1 VQRFYTKFVKT
12 VIFEIANKNQAGKI
26 FQPAFS
32 APNIVQM
39 DVVSLT
45 RELLS
50 FNNINPPGNEE
61 EIARFTGRRLSDNGF
76 RTEYYSFGEGR
87 LHLVAER
94 GLSETQP
101 PVVLSGHFDTVPLGN
116 KKWNEDPFSGRVA
129 NGKIWGR
136 GSSDMKGGLA
146 AMIMASIGAFKG
158 SVPPGGVRL
167 IFTAAEELGCI
178 GIQHLAKILTD
189 PGKASAVIVGEP
201 TSNHPY
207 IGHKGALYI
216 NAVTQGITA
225 HSSMPH
231 LGDNAIYKAAQS
243 ILKAKDFNFRA
254 EKDPLLGF
262 PTINVGRMSGGM
274 NINSVPD
281 HAEFSIDIRS
291 TSKVDHNDL
300 LQRLTKEFGPETAL
314 ETLVN
319 MGSVHTDETDPFVQM
334 VYDICRVDRENNSRI
349 KTLPYLTDGSVLQRL
364 YKGAPTIILGPG
376 QPEMAHQTDEFC
388 YTDKLEEAVNIY
400 RDIILKWRN

>member
-1 VQRFYTKFVKT
+1 LNYQQT
-12 VIFEIANKNQAGKI
+12 G
-26 FQPAFS
+26 FS
-32 APNIVQM
+32 VSNIVQM
-39 DVVSLT
+39 DVISLT

-61 EIARFTGRRLSDNGF
+61 GIARFTGKILADNGF
-76 RTEYYSFGEGR
+76 HTDYYRFDEGR
-87 LHLVAER
+87 LHLIAER
-94 GLSETQP
+94 GLSSALP
-101 PVVLSGHFDTVPLGN
+101 PLVLSGHFDTVPLGN
-116 KKWNEDPFSGRVA
+116 KKWNEEPFSGTVH

-146 AMIMASIGAFKG
+146 AMILASISAFEV
-158 SVPPGGVRL
+158 SPPRGGIRL
-167 IFTAAEELGCI
+167 IFSAAEELGCI
-178 GIQHLAKILTD
+178 GIRQLADSLTD

-201 TSNHPY
+201 TSNHPF
-207 IGHKGALYI
+207 IGHKGALYV
-216 NAVTQGITA
+216 NAVTKGITA

-243 ILKAKDFNFRA
+243 ILKAKDFNFLA
-254 EKDPLLGF
+254 DEDPLLGL

-291 TSKVDHNDL
+291 TSKVDHEEL
-300 LQRLTKEFGPETAL
+300 LRRLRAEMGPGTEL

-319 MGSVHTDETDPFVQM
+319 MGSVHTSEEDPFAEL
-334 VYDICRVDRENNSRI
+334 VYEVCNTDMEIKNRM

-364 YKGAPTIILGPG
+364 YNGVPTIILGPG

-388 YTDKLEEAVNIY
+388 FTDKLEEAVKIY
-400 RDIILKWRN
+400 RDIIIKWRK

>member
-1 VQRFYTKFVKT
+1 
-12 VIFEIANKNQAGKI
+12 
-26 FQPAFS
+26 
-32 APNIVQM
+32 M
-39 DVVSLT
+39 DVISLT

-61 EIARFTGRRLSDNGF
+61 GIARFAGKILSDAGF
-76 RTEYYSFGEGR
+76 RVEYHIFEEGR
-87 LHLVAER
+87 LQLIAEH
-94 GLSETQP
+94 GLSDTWP
-101 PVVLSGHFDTVPLGN
+101 PIVLSGHFDTVPLGT
-116 KKWNEDPFSGRVA
+116 KIWSADPFGGHIHD
-129 NGKIWGR
+129 GKLLGR

-146 AMIMASIGAFKG
+146 AMMIAAISACEV
-158 SVPPGGVRL
+158 SPPPGGIRI
-167 IFTAAEELGCI
+167 IFSAAEELGCT
-178 GIQHLAKILTD
+178 GIRQLAGTLTD

-216 NAVTQGITA
+216 NAVTKGRTA

-231 LGDNAIYKAAQS
+231 LGVNAIYKAAAS
-243 ILKAKDFNFRA
+243 ILKAKDFNFKA
-254 EKDPLLGF
+254 ERDPLLGF

-291 TSKVDHNDL
+291 TSKVEHDEL
-300 LQRLTKEFGPETAL
+300 LSRLAIELGPETAL
-314 ETLVN
+314 ETLVD
-319 MGSVHTDETDPFVQM
+319 MGSVSTDERDSFVQL
-334 VYDICRVDRENNSRI
+334 VYNICGVKGKDASAA

-364 YKGAPTIILGPG
+364 YKGVPTIILGPG

-388 YTDKLEEAVNIY
+388 YIGKLEESVKIY
-400 RDIILKWRN
+400 SDIITKWRN